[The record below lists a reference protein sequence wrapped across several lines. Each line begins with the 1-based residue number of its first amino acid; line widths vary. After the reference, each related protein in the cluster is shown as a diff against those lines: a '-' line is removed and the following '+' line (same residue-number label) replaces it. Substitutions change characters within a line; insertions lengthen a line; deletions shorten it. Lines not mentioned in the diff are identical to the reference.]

1 MSKFSVGT
9 RVALSPRLGLGPRQQ
24 ESLGLVIE
32 EPDPYL
38 GRPFYVVLSRRGVW
52 LLRENEMREAT

>member
-9 RVALSPRLGLGPRQQ
+9 RVALSPRLGLDPTGP
-24 ESLGLVIE
+24 LGLVIE

-38 GRPFYVVLSRRGVW
+38 GRPFYVVLSRRGFW

>member
-1 MSKFSVGT
+1 
-9 RVALSPRLGLGPRQQ
+9 LGPRQQ